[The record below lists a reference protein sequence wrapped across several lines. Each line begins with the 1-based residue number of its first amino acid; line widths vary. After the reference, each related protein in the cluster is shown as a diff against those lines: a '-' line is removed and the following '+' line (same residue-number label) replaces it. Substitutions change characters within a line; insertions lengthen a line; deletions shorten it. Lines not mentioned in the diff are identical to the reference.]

1 MQTTF
6 TTTNQTSTSIT
17 TTTSESSPVSTTTE
31 NLLIPC
37 NKRDGRG
44 VLWEGEPE
52 EQVEK
57 SCDEGSFK
65 NETFTEGAIFM

>member
-17 TTTSESSPVSTTTE
+17 NTTSESSQDSTTTE
-31 NLLIPC
+31 NTLLPC
-37 NKRDGRG
+37 SKRDGRG
-44 VLWEGEPE
+44 VLWEGKPE

-57 SCDEGSFK
+57 GCDEGSLT
-65 NETFTEGAIFM
+65 NETFTKGVIFM